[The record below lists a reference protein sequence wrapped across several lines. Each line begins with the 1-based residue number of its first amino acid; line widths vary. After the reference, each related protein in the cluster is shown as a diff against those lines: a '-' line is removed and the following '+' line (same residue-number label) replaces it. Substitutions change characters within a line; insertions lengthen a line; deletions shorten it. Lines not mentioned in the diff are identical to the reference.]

1 MNILKNI
8 LLGLLLLFTV
18 FFICRCLM
26 ALGAVIFDS
35 HIRFRAQQREAFLRP
50 QRDRRYMPLSVLVM
64 AGTEP
69 QALLA
74 TLDSLQKQ
82 AYPLYEIIVPEDC
95 MKDPDV
101 QALTEQLELLP
112 LPQPVRRQLKCTPE
126 TAIYESGKLPLRL
139 VRRPKTCLGDA
150 WNLGIN
156 IARYPYFACIRA
168 GMQLD
173 TYGLDTLM
181 GPFFQHR
188 DTMATGG
195 SIQKASSARPSSLTT
210 LENLEYDRSI
220 PAMQVLLHSK
230 TLLLFGGP
238 SAYRKD
244 TVIEVGGFPARDD
257 GLDPGLTLT
266 LQRHCRKK
274 GQSCRIVYVPE
285 AKGVLPPQ
293 RHFPAGAHPPPQL
306 AGRHEACHEGQC
318 RAAVPVPVWRR
329 DTSIS
334 SISGIFPLDTASIN
348 GWSPDC
354 AYLSV
359 PGAAGQWTST
369 ANCDTKF
376 SIQASF
382 VPVRFPK
389 PHGKGFPLSKISPSR
404 SSALAAGKHPVP
416 APNHHSPHSRAIRL
430 KKSAAEKPRRLNL

>member
-82 AYPLYEIIVPEDC
+82 AYPLYEIIVLEDC
-95 MKDPDV
+95 MKDSDV

-173 TYGLDTLM
+173 AYGLDTLM

-285 AKGVLPPQ
+285 AKGVLPPSDT
-293 RHFPAGAHPPPQL
+293 FPQVLTRRRSWQEGMKLAMKDNAELLCLYRFGGGTLQYLLFLVFSLWTPLLSMVGAL
-306 AGRHEACHEGQC
+306 IVLICLFLGL
-318 RAAVPVPVWRR
+318 
-329 DTSIS
+329 
-334 SISGIFPLDTASIN
+334 LDN
-348 GWSPDC
+348 GLLLQIVILSFLFKLLLS
-354 AYLSV
+354 LSV
-359 PGAAGQWTST
+359 FRSRTEKVSLSP
-369 ANCDTKF
+369 
-376 SIQASF
+376 
-382 VPVRFPK
+382 RFLPRVLLLWLQ
-389 PHGKGFPLSKISPSR
+389 GNTLYRLRITIAR
-404 SSALAAGKHPVP
+404 
-416 APNHHSPHSRAIRL
+416 IRGL
-430 KKSAAEKPRRLNL
+430 FA

>member
-82 AYPLYEIIVPEDC
+82 AYPLYEIIVLEDC
-95 MKDPDV
+95 MKDSDV

-173 TYGLDTLM
+173 AYGLDTLM

-195 SIQKASSARPSSLTT
+195 SIRKASSARPSSLTT

-285 AKGVLPPQ
+285 AKGVLPPSDT
-293 RHFPAGAHPPPQL
+293 FPQVLTRRRSWQEGMKLAMKDNAELLCLYRFGGGTLQYLLFLVFSLWTPLLSMVGAL
-306 AGRHEACHEGQC
+306 IVLICLFLGL
-318 RAAVPVPVWRR
+318 
-329 DTSIS
+329 
-334 SISGIFPLDTASIN
+334 LDN
-348 GWSPDC
+348 GLLLQIVILSFLFKLLLS
-354 AYLSV
+354 LSV
-359 PGAAGQWTST
+359 FRSRTEKVSLAP
-369 ANCDTKF
+369 
-376 SIQASF
+376 
-382 VPVRFPK
+382 RFLPRVLLLWLQ
-389 PHGKGFPLSKISPSR
+389 GNTLYRLRITIAR
-404 SSALAAGKHPVP
+404 
-416 APNHHSPHSRAIRL
+416 IRGL
-430 KKSAAEKPRRLNL
+430 FA

>member
-82 AYPLYEIIVPEDC
+82 AYPLYEIIVLEDC
-95 MKDPDV
+95 MKDSDV

-173 TYGLDTLM
+173 AYGLDTLM

-274 GQSCRIVYVPE
+274 GQSCRIVYIPE
-285 AKGVLPPQ
+285 AKGVLPPSDT
-293 RHFPAGAHPPPQL
+293 FPQVLTRRRSWQEGMKLAMKDNAELLCLYRFGGGTLQYLLFLVFSLWTPLLSMVGAL
-306 AGRHEACHEGQC
+306 IVLICLFLGL
-318 RAAVPVPVWRR
+318 
-329 DTSIS
+329 
-334 SISGIFPLDTASIN
+334 LDN
-348 GWSPDC
+348 GLLLQIVILSFLFKLLLS
-354 AYLSV
+354 LSV
-359 PGAAGQWTST
+359 FRSRTEKVSLSP
-369 ANCDTKF
+369 
-376 SIQASF
+376 
-382 VPVRFPK
+382 RFLPRVLLLWLQ
-389 PHGKGFPLSKISPSR
+389 GNTLYRLRITIAR
-404 SSALAAGKHPVP
+404 
-416 APNHHSPHSRAIRL
+416 IRGL
-430 KKSAAEKPRRLNL
+430 FA

>member
-26 ALGAVIFDS
+26 ALGGVIFDS

-82 AYPLYEIIVPEDC
+82 AYPLYEIIVLEDC
-95 MKDPDV
+95 MKDSDV

-173 TYGLDTLM
+173 AYGLDTLM

-285 AKGVLPPQ
+285 AKGVLPPSDT
-293 RHFPAGAHPPPQL
+293 FPQVLTRRRSWQEGMKLAMKDNAELLCLYRFGGGTLQYLLFLVFSLWTPLLSMVGAL
-306 AGRHEACHEGQC
+306 IVLICLFLGL
-318 RAAVPVPVWRR
+318 
-329 DTSIS
+329 
-334 SISGIFPLDTASIN
+334 LDN
-348 GWSPDC
+348 GLLLQIVILSFLFKLLLS
-354 AYLSV
+354 LSV
-359 PGAAGQWTST
+359 FRSRTEKVSLSP
-369 ANCDTKF
+369 
-376 SIQASF
+376 
-382 VPVRFPK
+382 RFLPRVLLLWLQ
-389 PHGKGFPLSKISPSR
+389 GNTLYRLRITIAR
-404 SSALAAGKHPVP
+404 
-416 APNHHSPHSRAIRL
+416 IRGL
-430 KKSAAEKPRRLNL
+430 FA

>member
-173 TYGLDTLM
+173 AYGLDTLM

-220 PAMQVLLHSK
+220 PAVQVLLHSK
-230 TLLLFGGP
+230 TLLLFSGP

-274 GQSCRIVYVPE
+274 GQSCRIVYIPE
-285 AKGVLPPQ
+285 AKGVLPPSDT
-293 RHFPAGAHPPPQL
+293 FPQVLTRRRSWQEGMKLAMKDNAELLCLYRFGGGTLQYLLFLVFSLWTPLLSMVGAL
-306 AGRHEACHEGQC
+306 IVLICLFLGL
-318 RAAVPVPVWRR
+318 
-329 DTSIS
+329 
-334 SISGIFPLDTASIN
+334 LDN
-348 GWSPDC
+348 GLLLQIVILSFLFKLLLS
-354 AYLSV
+354 LSV
-359 PGAAGQWTST
+359 FRSRTEKVSLSP
-369 ANCDTKF
+369 
-376 SIQASF
+376 
-382 VPVRFPK
+382 RFLPRVLLLWLQ
-389 PHGKGFPLSKISPSR
+389 GNTLYRLRITIAR
-404 SSALAAGKHPVP
+404 
-416 APNHHSPHSRAIRL
+416 IRGL
-430 KKSAAEKPRRLNL
+430 FA

>member
-82 AYPLYEIIVPEDC
+82 AYPLYEIIVLEDC
-95 MKDPDV
+95 MKDSDV

-173 TYGLDTLM
+173 AYGLDTLM

-244 TVIEVGGFPARDD
+244 TVIEVGGFPARGD

-285 AKGVLPPQ
+285 AKGVLPPSDT
-293 RHFPAGAHPPPQL
+293 FPQVLTRRRSWQEGMKLAMKDNAELLCLYRFGGGTLQYLLFLVFSLWTPLLSMVGAL
-306 AGRHEACHEGQC
+306 IVLICLFLGL
-318 RAAVPVPVWRR
+318 
-329 DTSIS
+329 
-334 SISGIFPLDTASIN
+334 LDN
-348 GWSPDC
+348 GLLLQIVILSFLFKLLLS
-354 AYLSV
+354 LSV
-359 PGAAGQWTST
+359 FRSRTEKVSLSP
-369 ANCDTKF
+369 
-376 SIQASF
+376 
-382 VPVRFPK
+382 RFLPRVLLLWLQ
-389 PHGKGFPLSKISPSR
+389 GNTLYRLRITIAR
-404 SSALAAGKHPVP
+404 
-416 APNHHSPHSRAIRL
+416 IRGL
-430 KKSAAEKPRRLNL
+430 FA

>member
-64 AGTEP
+64 AGTDP

-82 AYPLYEIIVPEDC
+82 AYPLYEIIVLEDC
-95 MKDPDV
+95 MKDSDV

-139 VRRPKTCLGDA
+139 VRKPKTCLGDA

-173 TYGLDTLM
+173 AYGLDTLM

-195 SIQKASSARPSSLTT
+195 SIQKASSPRPSSLTT

-285 AKGVLPPQ
+285 AKGVLPSSDTFPQ
-293 RHFPAGAHPPPQL
+293 VLTRRRSWQEGMKLAMKDNAELLCLYRFGGGTLQYLLFLVFSLWTPLLSMVGAL
-306 AGRHEACHEGQC
+306 IVLICLFLGL
-318 RAAVPVPVWRR
+318 
-329 DTSIS
+329 
-334 SISGIFPLDTASIN
+334 LDN
-348 GWSPDC
+348 GLLLQIVILSFLFKLLLS
-354 AYLSV
+354 LSV
-359 PGAAGQWTST
+359 FRSRTEKVSLSP
-369 ANCDTKF
+369 
-376 SIQASF
+376 
-382 VPVRFPK
+382 RFLPRVLLLWLQGNTLYRLRITIA
-389 PHGKGFPLSKISPSR
+389 H
-404 SSALAAGKHPVP
+404 
-416 APNHHSPHSRAIRL
+416 IRGL
-430 KKSAAEKPRRLNL
+430 FA

>member
-82 AYPLYEIIVPEDC
+82 AYPLYEIIVLEDC
-95 MKDPDV
+95 MKDSDV

-126 TAIYESGKLPLRL
+126 TTIYESGKLPLRL

-173 TYGLDTLM
+173 AYGLDTLM

-285 AKGVLPPQ
+285 AKGVLPPSDT
-293 RHFPAGAHPPPQL
+293 FPQVLTRRRSWQEGMKLAMKDNAELLCLYRFGGGTLQYLLFLVFSLWTPLLSMVGAL
-306 AGRHEACHEGQC
+306 IVLICLFLGL
-318 RAAVPVPVWRR
+318 
-329 DTSIS
+329 
-334 SISGIFPLDTASIN
+334 LDN
-348 GWSPDC
+348 GLLLQIVILSFLFKLLLS
-354 AYLSV
+354 LSV
-359 PGAAGQWTST
+359 FRSRTEKVSLSP
-369 ANCDTKF
+369 
-376 SIQASF
+376 
-382 VPVRFPK
+382 RFLPRVLLLWLQ
-389 PHGKGFPLSKISPSR
+389 GNTLYRLRITIAR
-404 SSALAAGKHPVP
+404 
-416 APNHHSPHSRAIRL
+416 IRGL
-430 KKSAAEKPRRLNL
+430 FA

>member
-1 MNILKNI
+1 
-8 LLGLLLLFTV
+8 
-18 FFICRCLM
+18 
-26 ALGAVIFDS
+26 
-35 HIRFRAQQREAFLRP
+35 
-50 QRDRRYMPLSVLVM
+50 M

-82 AYPLYEIIVPEDC
+82 AYPLYEIIVLEDC
-95 MKDPDV
+95 MKDSDV

-173 TYGLDTLM
+173 AYGLDTLM

-285 AKGVLPPQ
+285 AKGVLPPSDT
-293 RHFPAGAHPPPQL
+293 FPQVLTRRRSWQEGMKLAMKDNAELLCLYRFGGGTLQYLLFLVFSLWTPLLSMVGAL
-306 AGRHEACHEGQC
+306 IVLICLFLGL
-318 RAAVPVPVWRR
+318 
-329 DTSIS
+329 
-334 SISGIFPLDTASIN
+334 LDN
-348 GWSPDC
+348 GLLLQIVILSFLFKLLLS
-354 AYLSV
+354 LSV
-359 PGAAGQWTST
+359 FRSRTEKVSLSP
-369 ANCDTKF
+369 
-376 SIQASF
+376 
-382 VPVRFPK
+382 RFLPRVLLLWLQ
-389 PHGKGFPLSKISPSR
+389 GNTLYRLRITIAR
-404 SSALAAGKHPVP
+404 
-416 APNHHSPHSRAIRL
+416 IRGL
-430 KKSAAEKPRRLNL
+430 FA

>member
-82 AYPLYEIIVPEDC
+82 AYPLYEIIVLEDC
-95 MKDPDV
+95 MKDSDV

-139 VRRPKTCLGDA
+139 VRKPKTCLGDA

-274 GQSCRIVYVPE
+274 GQSCRIVYIPE
-285 AKGVLPPQ
+285 AKGVLPPSDT
-293 RHFPAGAHPPPQL
+293 FPQVLTRRRSWQEGMKLAMKDNAELLCLYRFGGGTLQYLLFLVFSLWTPLLSMVGAL
-306 AGRHEACHEGQC
+306 IVLICLFLGL
-318 RAAVPVPVWRR
+318 
-329 DTSIS
+329 
-334 SISGIFPLDTASIN
+334 LDN
-348 GWSPDC
+348 GLLLQIVILSFLFKLLLS
-354 AYLSV
+354 LSV
-359 PGAAGQWTST
+359 FRSRTEKVSLSP
-369 ANCDTKF
+369 
-376 SIQASF
+376 
-382 VPVRFPK
+382 RFLPRVLLLWLQ
-389 PHGKGFPLSKISPSR
+389 GNTLYRLRITIAR
-404 SSALAAGKHPVP
+404 
-416 APNHHSPHSRAIRL
+416 IRGL
-430 KKSAAEKPRRLNL
+430 FA

>member
-50 QRDRRYMPLSVLVM
+50 QRDHRYMPLSVLVM

-82 AYPLYEIIVPEDC
+82 AYPLYEIIVLEDC
-95 MKDPDV
+95 MKDSDV

-126 TAIYESGKLPLRL
+126 TTIYESGKLPLRL

-173 TYGLDTLM
+173 AYGLDTLM

-285 AKGVLPPQ
+285 AKGVLPPSDT
-293 RHFPAGAHPPPQL
+293 FPQVLTRRRSWQEGMKLAMKDNAELLCLYRFGGGTLQYLLFLVFSLWTPLLSMVGAL
-306 AGRHEACHEGQC
+306 IVLICLFLGL
-318 RAAVPVPVWRR
+318 
-329 DTSIS
+329 
-334 SISGIFPLDTASIN
+334 LDN
-348 GWSPDC
+348 GLLLQIVILSFLFKLLLS
-354 AYLSV
+354 LSV
-359 PGAAGQWTST
+359 FRSRTEKVSLSP
-369 ANCDTKF
+369 
-376 SIQASF
+376 
-382 VPVRFPK
+382 RFLPRVLLLWLQ
-389 PHGKGFPLSKISPSR
+389 GNTLYRLRITIAR
-404 SSALAAGKHPVP
+404 
-416 APNHHSPHSRAIRL
+416 IRGL
-430 KKSAAEKPRRLNL
+430 FA

>member
-82 AYPLYEIIVPEDC
+82 AYPLYEIIVLEDC
-95 MKDPDV
+95 MKDSDV

-126 TAIYESGKLPLRL
+126 TTIYESGKLPLRL

-173 TYGLDTLM
+173 AYGLDTLM

-285 AKGVLPPQ
+285 AKGVLPPSDT
-293 RHFPAGAHPPPQL
+293 FPQVLTRRRSWQEGMKFAMKDNAELLCLYRFGGGTLQYLLFLVFSLWTPLLSMVGAL
-306 AGRHEACHEGQC
+306 IVLICLFLGL
-318 RAAVPVPVWRR
+318 
-329 DTSIS
+329 
-334 SISGIFPLDTASIN
+334 LDN
-348 GWSPDC
+348 GLLLQIVILSFLFKLLLS
-354 AYLSV
+354 LSV
-359 PGAAGQWTST
+359 FRSRTEKVSLSP
-369 ANCDTKF
+369 
-376 SIQASF
+376 
-382 VPVRFPK
+382 RFLPRVLLLWLQ
-389 PHGKGFPLSKISPSR
+389 GNTLYRLRITIAR
-404 SSALAAGKHPVP
+404 
-416 APNHHSPHSRAIRL
+416 IRGL
-430 KKSAAEKPRRLNL
+430 FA

>member
-82 AYPLYEIIVPEDC
+82 AYPLYEIIVLEDC
-95 MKDPDV
+95 MKDSDV

-173 TYGLDTLM
+173 AYGLDTLM

-285 AKGVLPPQ
+285 AKGVLPPSDT
-293 RHFPAGAHPPPQL
+293 FPQVLTRRRSWQEGMKLAMKDNAELLCLYQFGGGTLQYLLFLVFSLWTPLLSMVGAL
-306 AGRHEACHEGQC
+306 IVLICLFLGL
-318 RAAVPVPVWRR
+318 
-329 DTSIS
+329 
-334 SISGIFPLDTASIN
+334 LDN
-348 GWSPDC
+348 GLLLQIVILSFLFKLLLS
-354 AYLSV
+354 LSV
-359 PGAAGQWTST
+359 FRSRTEKVSLSP
-369 ANCDTKF
+369 
-376 SIQASF
+376 
-382 VPVRFPK
+382 RFLPRVLLLWLQ
-389 PHGKGFPLSKISPSR
+389 GNTLYRLRITIAR
-404 SSALAAGKHPVP
+404 
-416 APNHHSPHSRAIRL
+416 IRGL
-430 KKSAAEKPRRLNL
+430 FA

>member
-82 AYPLYEIIVPEDC
+82 AYPLYEIIVLEDC
-95 MKDPDV
+95 MKDSDV

-173 TYGLDTLM
+173 AYGLDTLM

-285 AKGVLPPQ
+285 AKGVLPPSDT
-293 RHFPAGAHPPPQL
+293 FPQVLTRRRSWQEGMKLAMKDNAELLCLYRFGGGTLQYLLFLVFSLWTPLLSMVGAL
-306 AGRHEACHEGQC
+306 IVLICLFLGL
-318 RAAVPVPVWRR
+318 
-329 DTSIS
+329 
-334 SISGIFPLDTASIN
+334 LDN
-348 GWSPDC
+348 GLLLQIVILSFLFKLLLS
-354 AYLSV
+354 LSV
-359 PGAAGQWTST
+359 FRSRTEKVSLSP
-369 ANCDTKF
+369 
-376 SIQASF
+376 
-382 VPVRFPK
+382 RFLPRV
-389 PHGKGFPLSKISPSR
+389 LLLWLQVNTLYRLRITIAR
-404 SSALAAGKHPVP
+404 
-416 APNHHSPHSRAIRL
+416 IRGL
-430 KKSAAEKPRRLNL
+430 FA

>member
-50 QRDRRYMPLSVLVM
+50 QRDHRYMPLSVLVM

-82 AYPLYEIIVPEDC
+82 AYPLYEIIVLEDC
-95 MKDPDV
+95 MKDSDV

-126 TAIYESGKLPLRL
+126 TAIYESGNLPLRL

-173 TYGLDTLM
+173 AYGLDTLM

-285 AKGVLPPQ
+285 AKGVLPPSDT
-293 RHFPAGAHPPPQL
+293 FPQVLTRRRSWQKGMKLAMKDNAELLCLYRFGGGTLQYLLFLVFSLWTPLLSMVGAL
-306 AGRHEACHEGQC
+306 IVLICLFLGL
-318 RAAVPVPVWRR
+318 
-329 DTSIS
+329 
-334 SISGIFPLDTASIN
+334 LDN
-348 GWSPDC
+348 GLLLQIVILSFLFKLLLS
-354 AYLSV
+354 LSV
-359 PGAAGQWTST
+359 FRSRTEKVSLSP
-369 ANCDTKF
+369 
-376 SIQASF
+376 
-382 VPVRFPK
+382 RFLPRVLLLWLQ
-389 PHGKGFPLSKISPSR
+389 GNTLYRLRITIAR
-404 SSALAAGKHPVP
+404 
-416 APNHHSPHSRAIRL
+416 IRGL
-430 KKSAAEKPRRLNL
+430 FA

>member
-82 AYPLYEIIVPEDC
+82 AYPLYEIIVLEDC
-95 MKDPDV
+95 MKDSDV

-173 TYGLDTLM
+173 AYGLDTLM

-285 AKGVLPPQ
+285 AKGVLPPSDT
-293 RHFPAGAHPPPQL
+293 FPQVLTRRRSWQEGMKFAMKDNAELLCLYRFGGGTLQYLLFLVFSLWTPLLSMVGAL
-306 AGRHEACHEGQC
+306 IVLICLFLGL
-318 RAAVPVPVWRR
+318 
-329 DTSIS
+329 
-334 SISGIFPLDTASIN
+334 LDN
-348 GWSPDC
+348 GLLLQIVILSFLFKLLLS
-354 AYLSV
+354 LSV
-359 PGAAGQWTST
+359 FRSRTEKVSLSP
-369 ANCDTKF
+369 
-376 SIQASF
+376 
-382 VPVRFPK
+382 RFLPRVLLLWLQ
-389 PHGKGFPLSKISPSR
+389 GNTLYRLRITIAR
-404 SSALAAGKHPVP
+404 
-416 APNHHSPHSRAIRL
+416 IRGL
-430 KKSAAEKPRRLNL
+430 FA

>member
-82 AYPLYEIIVPEDC
+82 AYPLYEIIVLEDC
-95 MKDPDV
+95 MKDSDV

-173 TYGLDTLM
+173 AYGLDTLM

-285 AKGVLPPQ
+285 AKGVLPPSDT
-293 RHFPAGAHPPPQL
+293 FPQVLTRRRSWQEGMKLAMKDNAELLCLYRFGGGTLQYLLFLVFSLWTPLLSMVGAL
-306 AGRHEACHEGQC
+306 IVLICLFLGL
-318 RAAVPVPVWRR
+318 
-329 DTSIS
+329 
-334 SISGIFPLDTASIN
+334 LDN
-348 GWSPDC
+348 GLLLQIVILSFLFKLLLS
-354 AYLSV
+354 LSV
-359 PGAAGQWTST
+359 FRNRTEKVSLSP
-369 ANCDTKF
+369 
-376 SIQASF
+376 
-382 VPVRFPK
+382 RFLPRVLLLWLQGNTLYRLRITIA
-389 PHGKGFPLSKISPSR
+389 H
-404 SSALAAGKHPVP
+404 
-416 APNHHSPHSRAIRL
+416 IRGL
-430 KKSAAEKPRRLNL
+430 FA

>member
-1 MNILKNI
+1 MNILKDI

-82 AYPLYEIIVPEDC
+82 TYPLYEIIVLEDS
-95 MKDPDV
+95 MKDSDV

-173 TYGLDTLM
+173 ADGLDKLM

-195 SIQKASSARPSSLTT
+195 SIRKASSARPSSLTT

-220 PAMQVLLHSK
+220 PALQVLLHSK

-285 AKGVLPPQ
+285 AKGVLPPSDT
-293 RHFPAGAHPPPQL
+293 FPQVLTRRRCWQQGMKLAMKDNAELLCLYRFGGGTFQYLLFLVFSLWAPLLSMVGAL
-306 AGRHEACHEGQC
+306 IVLICLFLGL
-318 RAAVPVPVWRR
+318 
-329 DTSIS
+329 
-334 SISGIFPLDTASIN
+334 LDN
-348 GWSPDC
+348 GLLLQIVILSFLFKLLLS
-354 AYLSV
+354 LSV
-359 PGAAGQWTST
+359 FRSRTEAVS
-369 ANCDTKF
+369 F
-376 SIQASF
+376 S
-382 VPVRFPK
+382 PRFLPRFLLLWLQ
-389 PHGKGFPLSKISPSR
+389 GNTLYRLRI
-404 SSALAAGKHPVP
+404 
-416 APNHHSPHSRAIRL
+416 AIARIRGL
-430 KKSAAEKPRRLNL
+430 FT

>member
-26 ALGAVIFDS
+26 ALGTVIFDS

-69 QALLA
+69 QTLLA

-82 AYPLYEIIVPEDC
+82 AYPLYEIIVLEDC
-95 MKDPDV
+95 MKDSDV

-173 TYGLDTLM
+173 AYGLDTLM

-285 AKGVLPPQ
+285 AKGVLPPSDT
-293 RHFPAGAHPPPQL
+293 FPQVLTRRRSWQEGMRLAMKDNAELLCLYRFGGGTLQYLLFLVFSLWTPLLSMVGAL
-306 AGRHEACHEGQC
+306 IVLICLFLGL
-318 RAAVPVPVWRR
+318 
-329 DTSIS
+329 
-334 SISGIFPLDTASIN
+334 LDN
-348 GWSPDC
+348 GLLLQIVILSFLFRLLLS
-354 AYLSV
+354 LSV
-359 PGAAGQWTST
+359 FRSRTEKVSLSP
-369 ANCDTKF
+369 
-376 SIQASF
+376 
-382 VPVRFPK
+382 RFLPRVLLLWLQ
-389 PHGKGFPLSKISPSR
+389 GNTLYRLRITIAR
-404 SSALAAGKHPVP
+404 
-416 APNHHSPHSRAIRL
+416 IRGL
-430 KKSAAEKPRRLNL
+430 FA

>member
-82 AYPLYEIIVPEDC
+82 AYPLYEIIVLEDC
-95 MKDPDV
+95 MKDSDV

-139 VRRPKTCLGDA
+139 VRKPKTCLGDA

-173 TYGLDTLM
+173 AYGLDTLM

-266 LQRHCRKK
+266 LQCHCRKK

-285 AKGVLPPQ
+285 AKGVLPPSDT
-293 RHFPAGAHPPPQL
+293 FPQVLTRRRSWQEGMKLAMKDNAELLCLYRFGGGTLQYLLFLVFSLWTPLLSMVGAL
-306 AGRHEACHEGQC
+306 IVLICLFLGL
-318 RAAVPVPVWRR
+318 
-329 DTSIS
+329 
-334 SISGIFPLDTASIN
+334 LDN
-348 GWSPDC
+348 GLLLQIVILSFLFKLLLS
-354 AYLSV
+354 LSV
-359 PGAAGQWTST
+359 FRSRTE
-369 ANCDTKF
+369 KF
-376 SIQASF
+376 SLS
-382 VPVRFPK
+382 PRFLPRVLLLWLQ
-389 PHGKGFPLSKISPSR
+389 GNTLYRLRITIAR
-404 SSALAAGKHPVP
+404 
-416 APNHHSPHSRAIRL
+416 IRGL
-430 KKSAAEKPRRLNL
+430 FA

>member
-50 QRDRRYMPLSVLVM
+50 QRDHRYMPLSVLVM

-82 AYPLYEIIVPEDC
+82 AYPLYEIIVLEDC
-95 MKDPDV
+95 MKDSDV

-126 TAIYESGKLPLRL
+126 TTIYESGKLPLRL

-173 TYGLDTLM
+173 AYGLDTLM

-238 SAYRKD
+238 SADRKD

-285 AKGVLPPQ
+285 AKGVLPPSDT
-293 RHFPAGAHPPPQL
+293 FPQVLTRRRSWQEGMKLAMKDNAELLCLYRFGGGTLQYLLFLVFSLWTPLLSMVGAL
-306 AGRHEACHEGQC
+306 IVLICLFLGL
-318 RAAVPVPVWRR
+318 
-329 DTSIS
+329 
-334 SISGIFPLDTASIN
+334 LDN
-348 GWSPDC
+348 GLLLQIVILSFLFKLLLS
-354 AYLSV
+354 LSV
-359 PGAAGQWTST
+359 FRSRTEKVSLSP
-369 ANCDTKF
+369 
-376 SIQASF
+376 
-382 VPVRFPK
+382 RFLPRVLLLWLQ
-389 PHGKGFPLSKISPSR
+389 GNTLYRLRITIAR
-404 SSALAAGKHPVP
+404 
-416 APNHHSPHSRAIRL
+416 IRGL
-430 KKSAAEKPRRLNL
+430 FA

>member
-82 AYPLYEIIVPEDC
+82 AYPLYEIIVLEDC
-95 MKDPDV
+95 MKDSDV

-173 TYGLDTLM
+173 AYGLDTLM

-285 AKGVLPPQ
+285 AKGVLPPSDT
-293 RHFPAGAHPPPQL
+293 FPQVL
-306 AGRHEACHEGQC
+306 TRRRSWHEGMKLAMKDNAELLCLYRFGGGTLQYLLFL
-318 RAAVPVPVWRR
+318 VFSLW
-329 DTSIS
+329 T
-334 SISGIFPLDTASIN
+334 PLLSMVGALIVLICLFLGLLDN
-348 GWSPDC
+348 GLLLQIVILSFLFKLLLS
-354 AYLSV
+354 LSV
-359 PGAAGQWTST
+359 FRSRTEKVSLSP
-369 ANCDTKF
+369 
-376 SIQASF
+376 
-382 VPVRFPK
+382 RFLPRVLLLWLQ
-389 PHGKGFPLSKISPSR
+389 GNTLYRLRITIAR
-404 SSALAAGKHPVP
+404 
-416 APNHHSPHSRAIRL
+416 IRGL
-430 KKSAAEKPRRLNL
+430 FA

>member
-82 AYPLYEIIVPEDC
+82 AYPLYEIIVLEDC
-95 MKDPDV
+95 MKDSDV

-173 TYGLDTLM
+173 AYGLDTLM

-195 SIQKASSARPSSLTT
+195 SIQKASSPRPSSLTT

-238 SAYRKD
+238 SAYRKN

-285 AKGVLPPQ
+285 AKGVLPPSDT
-293 RHFPAGAHPPPQL
+293 FPQVLTRRRSWQEGMKLAMKDNAELLCLYRFGGGTLQYLLFLVFSLWTPLLSMVGAL
-306 AGRHEACHEGQC
+306 IVLICLFLGL
-318 RAAVPVPVWRR
+318 
-329 DTSIS
+329 
-334 SISGIFPLDTASIN
+334 LDN
-348 GWSPDC
+348 GLLLQIVILSFLFKLLLS
-354 AYLSV
+354 LSV
-359 PGAAGQWTST
+359 FRSRTEKVSLSP
-369 ANCDTKF
+369 
-376 SIQASF
+376 
-382 VPVRFPK
+382 RFLPRVLLLWLQ
-389 PHGKGFPLSKISPSR
+389 GNTLYRLRITIAR
-404 SSALAAGKHPVP
+404 
-416 APNHHSPHSRAIRL
+416 IRGL
-430 KKSAAEKPRRLNL
+430 FA

>member
-35 HIRFRAQQREAFLRP
+35 HIRFRAQQREAILRP

-82 AYPLYEIIVPEDC
+82 AYPLYEIIVLEDC
-95 MKDPDV
+95 MKDSDV

-173 TYGLDTLM
+173 AYGLDTLM

-266 LQRHCRKK
+266 LQRHFRKK

-285 AKGVLPPQ
+285 AKGVLPPSDT
-293 RHFPAGAHPPPQL
+293 FPQVLTRRRSWQEGMKLAMKDNAELLYRFGGGTLQYLLFLVFSLWTPLLSMVGAL
-306 AGRHEACHEGQC
+306 IVLICLFLGL
-318 RAAVPVPVWRR
+318 
-329 DTSIS
+329 
-334 SISGIFPLDTASIN
+334 LDN
-348 GWSPDC
+348 GLLLQIVILSFLFKLLLS
-354 AYLSV
+354 LSV
-359 PGAAGQWTST
+359 FRSRTEKVSLSP
-369 ANCDTKF
+369 
-376 SIQASF
+376 
-382 VPVRFPK
+382 RFLPRVLLLWLQ
-389 PHGKGFPLSKISPSR
+389 GNTLYRLRITIAR
-404 SSALAAGKHPVP
+404 
-416 APNHHSPHSRAIRL
+416 IRGL
-430 KKSAAEKPRRLNL
+430 FA

>member
-82 AYPLYEIIVPEDC
+82 AYPLYEIIVLEDC
-95 MKDPDV
+95 MKDSDV

-139 VRRPKTCLGDA
+139 VRKPKTCLGDA

-173 TYGLDTLM
+173 AYGLDTLM

-220 PAMQVLLHSK
+220 PAVQVLLHSK

-274 GQSCRIVYVPE
+274 GQSCRIVYIPE
-285 AKGVLPPQ
+285 AKGVLPPSDT
-293 RHFPAGAHPPPQL
+293 FPQVLTRRRSWQEGMKLAMKDNAELLCLYRFGGGTLQYLLFLVFSLWTPLLSMVGAL
-306 AGRHEACHEGQC
+306 IVLICLFLGL
-318 RAAVPVPVWRR
+318 
-329 DTSIS
+329 
-334 SISGIFPLDTASIN
+334 LDN
-348 GWSPDC
+348 GLLLQIVILSFLFKLLLS
-354 AYLSV
+354 LSV
-359 PGAAGQWTST
+359 FRSRTEKVSLSP
-369 ANCDTKF
+369 
-376 SIQASF
+376 
-382 VPVRFPK
+382 RFLPRVLLLWLQ
-389 PHGKGFPLSKISPSR
+389 GNTLYRLRITIAR
-404 SSALAAGKHPVP
+404 
-416 APNHHSPHSRAIRL
+416 IRGL
-430 KKSAAEKPRRLNL
+430 FA

>member
-173 TYGLDTLM
+173 AYGLDTLM

-285 AKGVLPPQ
+285 AKGVLPPSDT
-293 RHFPAGAHPPPQL
+293 FPQVLTRRRSWQEGMKLAMKDNAELLCLYRFGGGTLQYLLFLVFSLWTPLLSMVGAL
-306 AGRHEACHEGQC
+306 IVLICLFLGL
-318 RAAVPVPVWRR
+318 
-329 DTSIS
+329 
-334 SISGIFPLDTASIN
+334 LDN
-348 GWSPDC
+348 GLLLQIVILSFLFKLLLS
-354 AYLSV
+354 LSV
-359 PGAAGQWTST
+359 FRSRTEKVSLSP
-369 ANCDTKF
+369 
-376 SIQASF
+376 
-382 VPVRFPK
+382 RFLPRVLLLWLQ
-389 PHGKGFPLSKISPSR
+389 GNTLYRLRITIAR
-404 SSALAAGKHPVP
+404 
-416 APNHHSPHSRAIRL
+416 IRGL
-430 KKSAAEKPRRLNL
+430 FA

>member
-8 LLGLLLLFTV
+8 LLGLLLLFTF

-82 AYPLYEIIVPEDC
+82 AYPLYEIIVLEDC
-95 MKDPDV
+95 MKDSDV

-139 VRRPKTCLGDA
+139 VRKPKTCLGDA

-173 TYGLDTLM
+173 AYGLDTLM

-285 AKGVLPPQ
+285 AKGVLPPSDT
-293 RHFPAGAHPPPQL
+293 FPQVLTRRRSWQEGMKL
-306 AGRHEACHEGQC
+306 AMKDNAELLCLYRFGGGTLQYLLFL
-318 RAAVPVPVWRR
+318 VFSLW
-329 DTSIS
+329 T
-334 SISGIFPLDTASIN
+334 PLLSMVVALIVLICLFLGLLDN
-348 GWSPDC
+348 GLLLQIVILSFLFKLLLS
-354 AYLSV
+354 LSV
-359 PGAAGQWTST
+359 FRSRTEKVSLSP
-369 ANCDTKF
+369 
-376 SIQASF
+376 
-382 VPVRFPK
+382 RFLPRVLLLWLQ
-389 PHGKGFPLSKISPSR
+389 GNTLYRLRITIAR
-404 SSALAAGKHPVP
+404 
-416 APNHHSPHSRAIRL
+416 IRGL
-430 KKSAAEKPRRLNL
+430 FA

>member
-82 AYPLYEIIVPEDC
+82 AYPLYEIIVLEDC
-95 MKDPDV
+95 MKDSDV

-173 TYGLDTLM
+173 AYGLDTLM

-285 AKGVLPPQ
+285 AKGVLPPSDT
-293 RHFPAGAHPPPQL
+293 FPQVLTRRRSWQEGMKLAMKDNAELLCLYRFGGGTLQYLLFLVFSLWTPILSMVGAL
-306 AGRHEACHEGQC
+306 IVLICLFLGL
-318 RAAVPVPVWRR
+318 
-329 DTSIS
+329 
-334 SISGIFPLDTASIN
+334 LDN
-348 GWSPDC
+348 GLLLQIVILSFLFKLLLS
-354 AYLSV
+354 LSV
-359 PGAAGQWTST
+359 FRSRTEKVSLSP
-369 ANCDTKF
+369 
-376 SIQASF
+376 
-382 VPVRFPK
+382 RFLPRVLLLWLQ
-389 PHGKGFPLSKISPSR
+389 GNTLYRLRITIAR
-404 SSALAAGKHPVP
+404 
-416 APNHHSPHSRAIRL
+416 IRGL
-430 KKSAAEKPRRLNL
+430 FA

>member
-82 AYPLYEIIVPEDC
+82 AYPLYEIIVLEDC
-95 MKDPDV
+95 MKDSDV

-173 TYGLDTLM
+173 AYGLDTLM

-285 AKGVLPPQ
+285 AKGVLPPSNT
-293 RHFPAGAHPPPQL
+293 FPQVLTRRRSWQEGMKLAMKDNAELLCLYRFGGGTLQYLLFLVFSLWTPLLSMVGAL
-306 AGRHEACHEGQC
+306 IVLICLFLGL
-318 RAAVPVPVWRR
+318 
-329 DTSIS
+329 
-334 SISGIFPLDTASIN
+334 LDN
-348 GWSPDC
+348 GLLLQIVILSFLFKLLLS
-354 AYLSV
+354 LSV
-359 PGAAGQWTST
+359 FRSRTEKVSLSP
-369 ANCDTKF
+369 
-376 SIQASF
+376 
-382 VPVRFPK
+382 RFLPRVLLLWLQ
-389 PHGKGFPLSKISPSR
+389 GNTLYRLRITIAR
-404 SSALAAGKHPVP
+404 
-416 APNHHSPHSRAIRL
+416 IRGL
-430 KKSAAEKPRRLNL
+430 FA

>member
-82 AYPLYEIIVPEDC
+82 AYPLYEIIVLEDC
-95 MKDPDV
+95 MKDSDV

-173 TYGLDTLM
+173 AYGLDTLM

-195 SIQKASSARPSSLTT
+195 SIQKASSVRPSSLTT

-285 AKGVLPPQ
+285 AKGVLPPSDT
-293 RHFPAGAHPPPQL
+293 FPQVLTRRRSWQEGMKLAMKDNAELLCLYRFGGGTLQYLLFLVFSLWTPLLSMVGAL
-306 AGRHEACHEGQC
+306 IVLICLFLGL
-318 RAAVPVPVWRR
+318 
-329 DTSIS
+329 
-334 SISGIFPLDTASIN
+334 LDN
-348 GWSPDC
+348 GLLLQIVILSFLFKLLLS
-354 AYLSV
+354 LSV
-359 PGAAGQWTST
+359 FRSRTEKVSLSP
-369 ANCDTKF
+369 
-376 SIQASF
+376 
-382 VPVRFPK
+382 RFLPRVLLLWLQ
-389 PHGKGFPLSKISPSR
+389 GNTLYRLRITIAR
-404 SSALAAGKHPVP
+404 
-416 APNHHSPHSRAIRL
+416 IRGL
-430 KKSAAEKPRRLNL
+430 FA

>member
-82 AYPLYEIIVPEDC
+82 AYPLYEIIVLEDC
-95 MKDPDV
+95 MKDSDV

-139 VRRPKTCLGDA
+139 VRKPKTCLGDA

-173 TYGLDTLM
+173 AYSLDTLM

-285 AKGVLPPQ
+285 AKGVLPPSDT
-293 RHFPAGAHPPPQL
+293 FPQVLTRRRSWQEGMKLAMKDNAELLCLYRFGGGTLQYLLFLVFSLWTPLLSMVGAL
-306 AGRHEACHEGQC
+306 IVLICLFLGL
-318 RAAVPVPVWRR
+318 
-329 DTSIS
+329 
-334 SISGIFPLDTASIN
+334 LDN
-348 GWSPDC
+348 GLLLQIVILSFLFKLLLS
-354 AYLSV
+354 LSV
-359 PGAAGQWTST
+359 FRSRTEKVSLSP
-369 ANCDTKF
+369 
-376 SIQASF
+376 
-382 VPVRFPK
+382 RFLPRVLLLWLQ
-389 PHGKGFPLSKISPSR
+389 GNTLYRLRITIAR
-404 SSALAAGKHPVP
+404 
-416 APNHHSPHSRAIRL
+416 IRGL
-430 KKSAAEKPRRLNL
+430 FA

>member
-82 AYPLYEIIVPEDC
+82 AYPLYEIIVLEDC
-95 MKDPDV
+95 MKDSDV

-173 TYGLDTLM
+173 AYGLDTLM

-195 SIQKASSARPSSLTT
+195 SIQKASSPRPSSLTT

-285 AKGVLPPQ
+285 AKGVLPPSDT
-293 RHFPAGAHPPPQL
+293 FPQVLTRRRSWQEGMKLAMKDNAELLCLYRFGGGTLQYLLFLVFSLWTPLLSMVGAL
-306 AGRHEACHEGQC
+306 IVLICLFLGL
-318 RAAVPVPVWRR
+318 
-329 DTSIS
+329 
-334 SISGIFPLDTASIN
+334 LDN
-348 GWSPDC
+348 GLLLQIVILSFLFKLLLS
-354 AYLSV
+354 LSV
-359 PGAAGQWTST
+359 FRSRTEKVSLSP
-369 ANCDTKF
+369 
-376 SIQASF
+376 
-382 VPVRFPK
+382 RFLPRVLLLWLQ
-389 PHGKGFPLSKISPSR
+389 GNTLYRLRITIAR
-404 SSALAAGKHPVP
+404 
-416 APNHHSPHSRAIRL
+416 IRGL
-430 KKSAAEKPRRLNL
+430 FA

>member
-82 AYPLYEIIVPEDC
+82 AYPLYEIIVLEDC
-95 MKDPDV
+95 MKDSDV

-173 TYGLDTLM
+173 AYGLDTLM

-285 AKGVLPPQ
+285 AKGVLPPSDT
-293 RHFPAGAHPPPQL
+293 FPQVLTRRRSWQEGMKLAMKDNAELLCLYRFGGGTLQYLLFLVFSLWTPLLSMVGAL
-306 AGRHEACHEGQC
+306 IVLICLFLGL
-318 RAAVPVPVWRR
+318 
-329 DTSIS
+329 
-334 SISGIFPLDTASIN
+334 LDN
-348 GWSPDC
+348 GLLLQIVILSFLFKLLLS
-354 AYLSV
+354 LSV
-359 PGAAGQWTST
+359 FRSRTEKVS
-369 ANCDTKF
+369 
-376 SIQASF
+376 
-382 VPVRFPK
+382 
-389 PHGKGFPLSKISPSR
+389 LSPRLLPRVLLLWLQGNTLYRLRITIAR
-404 SSALAAGKHPVP
+404 
-416 APNHHSPHSRAIRL
+416 IRGL
-430 KKSAAEKPRRLNL
+430 FA

>member
-82 AYPLYEIIVPEDC
+82 AYPLYEIIVLEDC
-95 MKDPDV
+95 MKDSDV

-173 TYGLDTLM
+173 AYGLDTLM

-285 AKGVLPPQ
+285 AKGVLPPSDT
-293 RHFPAGAHPPPQL
+293 FPQVLTRRRSWQEGMKLAMKDNAELLCLYRFGGGTLQYLLFLVFSLWTPLLSMVGAL
-306 AGRHEACHEGQC
+306 IVLICLFLGL
-318 RAAVPVPVWRR
+318 
-329 DTSIS
+329 
-334 SISGIFPLDTASIN
+334 LDN
-348 GWSPDC
+348 GLLLQIVILSFLFKLLLS
-354 AYLSV
+354 LSV
-359 PGAAGQWTST
+359 FRSRTEKVSLSPRFLPRVLLLWLQGNTLYRLRST
-369 ANCDTKF
+369 IA
-376 SIQASF
+376 
-382 VPVRFPK
+382 R
-389 PHGKGFPLSKISPSR
+389 
-404 SSALAAGKHPVP
+404 
-416 APNHHSPHSRAIRL
+416 IRGL
-430 KKSAAEKPRRLNL
+430 FA

>member
-82 AYPLYEIIVPEDC
+82 AYPLYEIIVLEDC
-95 MKDPDV
+95 MKDSDV

-173 TYGLDTLM
+173 AYGLDTLM

-285 AKGVLPPQ
+285 AKGVLPPSDT
-293 RHFPAGAHPPPQL
+293 FPQVLTRRRSWQEGMKLAMKDNAELLCLYRFGGGTLQFLLFLVFSLWTPLLSMVGAL
-306 AGRHEACHEGQC
+306 IVLICLFLGL
-318 RAAVPVPVWRR
+318 
-329 DTSIS
+329 
-334 SISGIFPLDTASIN
+334 LDN
-348 GWSPDC
+348 GLLLQIVILSFLFKLLLS
-354 AYLSV
+354 LSV
-359 PGAAGQWTST
+359 FRSRTEKVSLSP
-369 ANCDTKF
+369 
-376 SIQASF
+376 
-382 VPVRFPK
+382 RFLPRVLLLWLQ
-389 PHGKGFPLSKISPSR
+389 GNTLYRLRITIAR
-404 SSALAAGKHPVP
+404 
-416 APNHHSPHSRAIRL
+416 IRGL
-430 KKSAAEKPRRLNL
+430 FA

>member
-50 QRDRRYMPLSVLVM
+50 QRDHRYMPLSVLVM

-82 AYPLYEIIVPEDC
+82 AYPLYEIIVLEDC
-95 MKDPDV
+95 MKDSDV

-173 TYGLDTLM
+173 AYGLDTLM

-285 AKGVLPPQ
+285 AKGVLPPSDTLPQ
-293 RHFPAGAHPPPQL
+293 VLTRRRSWQEGMKLAMKDNAELLCLYRFGGGTLQYLIFLVFSLWTPLLSMVGAL
-306 AGRHEACHEGQC
+306 IVLICLFLGL
-318 RAAVPVPVWRR
+318 
-329 DTSIS
+329 
-334 SISGIFPLDTASIN
+334 LDN
-348 GWSPDC
+348 GLLLQIVILSFLFKLLLS
-354 AYLSV
+354 LSV
-359 PGAAGQWTST
+359 FRSRTEKVSLSP
-369 ANCDTKF
+369 
-376 SIQASF
+376 
-382 VPVRFPK
+382 RFLPRVLLLWLQ
-389 PHGKGFPLSKISPSR
+389 GNTLYRLRITIAR
-404 SSALAAGKHPVP
+404 
-416 APNHHSPHSRAIRL
+416 IRGL
-430 KKSAAEKPRRLNL
+430 FA

>member
-82 AYPLYEIIVPEDC
+82 AYPLYEIIVLEDC
-95 MKDPDV
+95 MKDSDV

-173 TYGLDTLM
+173 AYGLDTLM

-285 AKGVLPPQ
+285 AKGVLPSSDTFPQ
-293 RHFPAGAHPPPQL
+293 VLTRRRSWQEGMKLAMKDNAELLCLYRFGGGTLQYLLFLVFSLWTPLLSMVGAL
-306 AGRHEACHEGQC
+306 IVLICLFLGL
-318 RAAVPVPVWRR
+318 
-329 DTSIS
+329 
-334 SISGIFPLDTASIN
+334 LDN
-348 GWSPDC
+348 GLLLQIVILSFLFKIHLS
-354 AYLSV
+354 LSV
-359 PGAAGQWTST
+359 FRSRTEKVSLSP
-369 ANCDTKF
+369 
-376 SIQASF
+376 
-382 VPVRFPK
+382 RFLPRVLLLWLQ
-389 PHGKGFPLSKISPSR
+389 GNTLYRLRITIAR
-404 SSALAAGKHPVP
+404 
-416 APNHHSPHSRAIRL
+416 IRGL
-430 KKSAAEKPRRLNL
+430 FA

>member
-82 AYPLYEIIVPEDC
+82 AYPLYEIIVLEDC
-95 MKDPDV
+95 MKDSDV

-173 TYGLDTLM
+173 AYGLDMLM

-285 AKGVLPPQ
+285 AKGVLPPSDT
-293 RHFPAGAHPPPQL
+293 FPQVLTRRRSWQEGMKLAMKDNAELLCLYRFGGGTLQYLLFLVFSLWTPLLSMVGAL
-306 AGRHEACHEGQC
+306 IVLICLFLGL
-318 RAAVPVPVWRR
+318 
-329 DTSIS
+329 
-334 SISGIFPLDTASIN
+334 LDN
-348 GWSPDC
+348 GLLLQIVILSFLFKLLLS
-354 AYLSV
+354 LSV
-359 PGAAGQWTST
+359 FRSRTEKVSLSP
-369 ANCDTKF
+369 
-376 SIQASF
+376 
-382 VPVRFPK
+382 RFLPRVLLLWLQ
-389 PHGKGFPLSKISPSR
+389 GNTLYRLRITIAR
-404 SSALAAGKHPVP
+404 
-416 APNHHSPHSRAIRL
+416 IRGL
-430 KKSAAEKPRRLNL
+430 FA